1 MFLLRSA
8 FWLTLAFLIIRP
20 GVDIGASAD
29 ALTREALAGGQKLV
43 IEQIIGND
51 CASVECMGGKAVL
64 AMATLR
70 PSAPATTTVRPMPGE
85 FDDTAPIPR
94 PRPDWLG

>member
-29 ALTREALAGGQKLV
+29 ALTRQAVASGQKLV
-43 IEQIIGND
+43 IEQIIQNE
-51 CASVECMGGKAVL
+51 CISVECVGGKAVL

-70 PSAPATTTVRPMPGE
+70 PSAPAQAARPMPGE